1 MKNNNNYEELW
12 IPVLIKELPKF
23 KEEKKEQTHQK
34 INNYLSKIGLEDIKL
49 PDELPKE
56 SKWTKAKEIK
66 FDPKLAGIISP
77 IFKEI
82 DLKYAFAKREQVER
96 KRRLSIGKRKG
107 LGLQIQLEE
116 AVSALPHIDHKISQR
131 LLKHF
136 GSFRG
141 IVTANRE
148 DFFEIRGV
156 GEKIASD
163 IIDFIYTDYNEL
175 SAEKELSGI
184 KEELDSLRPEPQQ
197 ESKKSKNE
205 ENQQENE

>member
-1 MKNNNNYEELW
+1 SLITDFRIPIIHTKNQRETAEML
-12 IPVLIKELPKF
+12 
-23 KEEKKEQTHQK
+23 
-34 INNYLSKIGLEDIKL
+34 
-49 PDELPKE
+49 
-56 SKWTKAKEIK
+56 
-66 FDPKLAGIISP
+66 
-77 IFKEI
+77 
-82 DLKYAFAKREQVER
+82 YAFAKREQVER

-116 AVSALPHIDHKISQR
+116 AISALPHIDHKISQR

-141 IVTANRE
+141 IITANRE

-163 IIDFIYTDYNEL
+163 IIDFIYADYNEL
-175 SAEKELSGI
+175 AAEKELSGI
-184 KEELDSLRPEPQQ
+184 KEELDSLRPESQQ
-197 ESKKSKNE
+197 VSKKSKNE